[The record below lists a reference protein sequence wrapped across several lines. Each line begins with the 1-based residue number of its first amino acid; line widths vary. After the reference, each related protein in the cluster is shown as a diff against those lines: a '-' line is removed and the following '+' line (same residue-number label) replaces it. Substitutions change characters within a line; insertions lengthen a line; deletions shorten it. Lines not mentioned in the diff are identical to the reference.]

1 MSKSIQIVSRHIG
14 IISVSVKGES
24 RTIKFESKTRDGKT
38 VGVGMVDHDEAS
50 VLLRVP
56 KDFWKPGQS
65 ADDIQQAVNDSLEA
79 AAAAG
84 KAEREAAKTDGNKEH
99 EAGPVGL
106 ALMEDEKSNSE
117 DAKSGAES
125 DEDKNEGDDQG
136 KTDGTAAEL
145 AGDTNFNRF
154 KSAIK
159 KCESIDLIKEVIAI
173 EIAKEEPK
181 ENRLTVL
188 NGRMTE
194 LQG

>member
-14 IISVSVKGES
+14 TISVSVKGES

-56 KDFWKPGQS
+56 KDFWKPGQG
-65 ADDIQQAVNDSLEA
+65 AEDIQAQLDA

-84 KAEREAAKTDGNKEH
+84 KAEREAAKIGSEGTETGAEGDKKEN
-99 EAGPVGL
+99 EGG
-106 ALMEDEKSNSE
+106 DQGSE
-117 DAKSGAES
+117 D
-125 DEDKNEGDDQG
+125 GDSQN
-136 KTDGTAAEL
+136 AAITI
-145 AGDTNFNRF
+145 AADNNFNRF
-154 KSAIK
+154 KGAIN
-159 KCESIDLIKEVIAI
+159 KCEDIELIKEIIAI
-173 EIAKEEPK
+173 EIAKEDPK

>member
-1 MSKSIQIVSRHIG
+1 MSKSIQIVSSHIG

-24 RTIKFESKTRDGKT
+24 RTINFESKTRDGKT

-56 KDFWKPGQS
+56 KDFWKPGQG
-65 ADDIQQAVNDSLEA
+65 ADDIKQFVDDSLTA

-84 KAEREAAKTDGNKEH
+84 KAEREA
-99 EAGPVGL
+99 
-106 ALMEDEKSNSE
+106 EKSDSE
-117 DAKSGAES
+117 GTKSGAEGDKKENEGGDQGS
-125 DEDKNEGDDQG
+125 DDEDGQS
-136 KTDGTAAEL
+136 AATKI
-145 AGDTNFNRF
+145 AADNNFNRF
-154 KSAIK
+154 KGAVT
-159 KCESIDLIKEVIAI
+159 KCEDIELIKEIIAI
-173 EIAKEEPK
+173 EIAKEDPK

>member
-1 MSKSIQIVSRHIG
+1 MSKSIQIISNHIG

-24 RTIKFESKTRDGKT
+24 RVIKFESKTRDGRT

-56 KDFWKPGQS
+56 KDFWKPGQG
-65 ADDIQQAVNDSLEA
+65 ADDIQAQLDA

-84 KAEREAAKTDGNKEH
+84 KAEREAAKSD
-99 EAGPVGL
+99 
-106 ALMEDEKSNSE
+106 SE
-117 DAKSGAES
+117 GTKSGAEG
-125 DEDKNEGDDQG
+125 DKKENEGDDQG
-136 KTDGTAAEL
+136 SDDEDGQSAATKI
-145 AGDTNFNRF
+145 AADNNFNRF
-154 KSAIK
+154 KGAVT
-159 KCESIDLIKEVIAI
+159 KCEDIELIKEIIAI
-173 EIAKEEPK
+173 EIAKEDPK